1 MFAID
6 TGSTG
11 GEGPWLVWAA
21 RPTHCGTVPARTFY
35 VRDKDGNKTPIDMRQ
50 GAVLDLDS
58 LKTGWQQSEG
68 MKGVAPKWQ
77 FGASPSQLPQQP
89 GEDWKKGFSVRVG
102 LKDGTVVM
110 WEQAGAAAW
119 SCLTDLAPELSQR
132 PGVQVP
138 VVVMHGVKEH
148 NFTRGSTAQ
157 PVLKVAK
164 WIDAPATLS
173 HAPTIAAQPAPQAQ
187 PAPAAAAAPAPQLAP
202 VGDDW

>member
-21 RPTHCGTVPARTFY
+21 RPTHDGAIPARTFY
-35 VRDKDGNKTPIDMRQ
+35 VRDKDGGKTPVDMTQ

-77 FGASPSQLPQQP
+77 FGASPAQLPPQP

-119 SCLTDLAPELSQR
+119 ACLGDLAPGLMQR
-132 PGVQVP
+132 PGAQAP
-138 VVVMHGVKEH
+138 VVVIDGVKEH

-157 PVLKVAK
+157 PVLRVVK
-164 WIDAPATLS
+164 WIDTPPALS
-173 HAPTIAAQPAPQAQ
+173 HAPQIAT
-187 PAPAAAAAPAPQLAP
+187 APATAPAAPAPASAP
-202 VGDDW
+202 VAGSAPSW